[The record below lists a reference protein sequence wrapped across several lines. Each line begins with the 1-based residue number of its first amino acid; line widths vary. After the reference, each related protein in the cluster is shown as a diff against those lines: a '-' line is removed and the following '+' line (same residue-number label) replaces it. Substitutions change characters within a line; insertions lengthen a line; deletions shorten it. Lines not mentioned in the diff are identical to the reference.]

1 VFLCV
6 FDLVL
11 SRAYHINDATAI
23 RVEGAASYARINN
36 RHRDV
41 APVEP
46 VHCGDV
52 ENSLGSKPGSDFA
65 FAKRP
70 VSLLIRFMNVKI
82 PVENN
87 LREKPRC

>member
-1 VFLCV
+1 M
-6 FDLVL
+6 
-11 SRAYHINDATAI
+11 AI
-23 RVEGAASYARINN
+23 ET
-36 RHRDV
+36 V
-41 APVEP
+41 APAEP
-46 VHCGDV
+46 VHSGDLK
-52 ENSLGSKPGSDFA
+52 NFLASKAGSSFA